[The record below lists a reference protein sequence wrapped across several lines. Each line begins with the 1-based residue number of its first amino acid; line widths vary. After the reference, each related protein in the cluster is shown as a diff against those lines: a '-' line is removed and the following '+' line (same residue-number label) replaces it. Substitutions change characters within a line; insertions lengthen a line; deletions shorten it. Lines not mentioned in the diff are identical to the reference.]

1 MARRNKSEGSIHQ
14 VDGRWVAVLEL
25 PKQANGKRVRRRR
38 MAPSKT
44 EAVRLLRE
52 MRSELSQYG
61 ALPDSTRR
69 LNDTLDDF
77 YRYREGQGLA
87 PATLDRDRWMLQII
101 REGLGPARVSS
112 LSVTNCDQFLASAA
126 GGAERPGGERRS
138 PVGRDQIRRIRAMLI
153 AAIRNDIRI
162 GLVTRNVAELSV
174 LPADQAP
181 KQPRRSLT
189 LVELQALCEAGTDAI
204 GVLIDLI
211 GRNGLRPAE
220 ARGLK
225 WSDVDL
231 DNMTLAVRR
240 QVNRHGEFVKP
251 KTRMATRTIRI
262 DNRTAR
268 GLNSWRP
275 TQQQRADYAGPLW
288 QDLDLI
294 VSTSVGTPITR
305 SNARR
310 DLRRVCTDADVR
322 PAISLYELRH
332 TAISLQA
339 ERGLSPWQIADW
351 AGTSERMICDV
362 YRHKL
367 SDVIGVAGISIG
379 EQQ

>member
-1 MARRNKSEGSIHQ
+1 MARRSRSEGSVHQ

-25 PKQANGKRVRRRR
+25 PRKANGKRVRRRR
-38 MAPSKT
+38 FAPTKT
-44 EAVRLLRE
+44 EAIRLLRK
-52 MRSELSQYG
+52 MRAELSQYG

-112 LSVTNCDQFLASAA
+112 LSVTDCDQFLSSAA
-126 GGAERPGGERRS
+126 AGAERPGGERRS

-162 GLVTRNVAELSV
+162 GLATRNVAELSV

-181 KQPRRSLT
+181 KQERRSLT
-189 LVELQALCEAGTDAI
+189 LAELQALCEAGHDAI

-225 WSDVDL
+225 WSDIDL
-231 DNMTLAVRR
+231 EAMTLSVRR
-240 QVNRHGEFVKP
+240 QVNRHGDFVEP
-251 KTRMATRTIRI
+251 KTKMATRTIRI
-262 DNRTAR
+262 DDETAR
-268 GLNSWRP
+268 RLNSWRP
-275 TQQQRADYAGPLW
+275 TQQKRINYAGALW
-288 QDLDLI
+288 QDFDLI
-294 VSTSVGTPITR
+294 ISTSVGTPITR

-310 DLRRVCTDADVR
+310 HLRRACEEADVR

-339 ERGLSPWQIADW
+339 DRGLSPWQIADW
-351 AGTSERMICDV
+351 SGTSERMICDV
-362 YRHKL
+362 YRHSL
-367 SDVIGVAGISIG
+367 RDVAVIGAVGFS
-379 EQQ
+379 E